1 MLHTIKKLS
10 LCAMFALVTLAFAA
24 CSSDND
30 DKLPIVQQLI
40 GSWQPIA
47 DNAKEA
53 AKLANTYETWYKDLT
68 WDKRTIV
75 NNSSEL
81 VRKGAF
87 GVKDNCLHLRSTCPK
102 GRDLMEYDFKVE
114 IKGDVLTLTNLKT
127 NRATRYKRR

>member
-87 GVKDNCLHLRSTCPK
+87 SVKDNCLHLRSTCPK